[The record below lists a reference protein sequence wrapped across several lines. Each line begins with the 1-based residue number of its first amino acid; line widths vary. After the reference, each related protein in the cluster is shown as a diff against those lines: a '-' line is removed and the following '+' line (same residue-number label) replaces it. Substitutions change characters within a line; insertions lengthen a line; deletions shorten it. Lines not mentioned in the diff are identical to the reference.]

1 MQTESRETL
10 VAIVEECLAMDRI
23 AVTIYAAFA
32 ANSADRELASFWRGM
47 AAEEE
52 LHAGAWS
59 DLLGLIFEG
68 DIPGLFPDPQRT
80 LRELA
85 LQHEQLR
92 INSAGFLSLAEAPAQ
107 FLAAFRI
114 EFALLH
120 PALERLWQF
129 YRMLRQ
135 ETRGP
140 AYDYEGH
147 LRRFVAALGRWST
160 ASPELQL
167 LGEGVLRLWT
177 QLRDLSQEA
186 SVDLLTRVL
195 NRRGLFG
202 HMRRFAYLAR
212 RNAFTAGALL
222 IDIDRFRLI
231 NETHGREAG
240 DEVLATVAQTI
251 SGAVRRSDLV
261 GRYGGEEFLVFL
273 PQVERGALAGV
284 GEKIRGAV
292 ELGTRRRI
300 PATVSVGAAFTEF
313 AEGVEPGLEA
323 LIQSADNQLFQAK
336 NSGRNTVSAQ
346 TG

>member
-1 MQTESRETL
+1 MQSEPRETL
-10 VAIVEECLAMDRI
+10 VAILEECLAMDRL
-23 AVTIYAAFA
+23 AVTIYGAFA

-47 AAEEE
+47 AAQEE
-52 LHAGAWS
+52 LHAAAWS
-59 DLLGLIFEG
+59 DLLGLVFEG
-68 DIPGLFPDPQRT
+68 DIPGLFLDQLQT

-92 INSAGFLSLAEAPAQ
+92 INSAGFLSLREAQAQ

-129 YRMLRQ
+129 YRMLRD
-135 ETRGP
+135 EARGP
-140 AYDYEGH
+140 EYDYEEH
-147 LRRFVAALGRWST
+147 LRRFVDALGRWGT
-160 ASPELQL
+160 ASPELLL

-177 QLRDLSQEA
+177 QLRDLSHEA
-186 SVDLLTRVL
+186 STDLLTRVL
-195 NRRGLFG
+195 NRRGLFS
-202 HMRRFAYLAR
+202 HMRRFAYLSR

-222 IDIDRFRLI
+222 IDIDRFHLI
-231 NETHGREAG
+231 NETHGRQAG
-240 DEVLATVAQTI
+240 DEVLANVARMI

-284 GEKIRGAV
+284 GEKVRGAV
-292 ELGTRRRI
+292 ELGTSRWI

-336 NSGRNTVSAQ
+336 SAGRNVVSTQ
-346 TG
+346 NI